1 MKNKIK
7 INIKFEFFED
17 DKNSS
22 AIKEA
27 VSNLLKILSE
37 KGGNCDMEHLIDAI
51 DKRIKELEAQ
61 LEQLKERSV

>member
-7 INIKFEFFED
+7 INIKFEFYED
-17 DKNSS
+17 DKNYP

-37 KGGNCDMEHLIDAI
+37 KGDCNE
-51 DKRIKELEAQ
+51 
-61 LEQLKERSV
+61 